1 MPGWAAAAAPNTDIP
16 TMIECNRTMEQARR
30 DFSLGLLTGAVLL
43 RVPMSQGEWTVR
55 IAGARGDA
63 GMLLEVQTLEP
74 RVFHS
79 LDKAVAAIE
88 QIGFSF
94 TQLKVQ

>member
-1 MPGWAAAAAPNTDIP
+1 MV
-16 TMIECNRTMEQARR
+16 ECNRTMEQARR
-30 DFSLGLLTGAVLL
+30 DFAQGQLTSAVLV

-55 IAGARGDA
+55 LAGTRGGA
-63 GMLLEVQTLEP
+63 GMLLDVQTLQP
-74 RVFHS
+74 SMFRS

-88 QIGFSF
+88 QIGFDF